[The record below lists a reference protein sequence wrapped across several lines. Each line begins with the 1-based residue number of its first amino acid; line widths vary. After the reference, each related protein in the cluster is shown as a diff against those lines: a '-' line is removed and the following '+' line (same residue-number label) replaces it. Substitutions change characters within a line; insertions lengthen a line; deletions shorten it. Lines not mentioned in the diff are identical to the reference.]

1 MTVFW
6 KILHF
11 LYRFKITKIFA
22 RIFEFLNYLICSNAV
37 SARAEIGTGTKFWH
51 RGVGC
56 TVHYKAKI
64 GNYCKILPNV
74 MIGAKFKDGEPD
86 ERVPIV
92 GDNVF
97 IGTGAVVVG
106 NIKVG
111 NNVIIAA
118 NSVVTRDIPDNCY
131 ALEIPANVK
140 QKEHVNNENNN

>member
-1 MTVFW
+1 
-6 KILHF
+6 
-11 LYRFKITKIFA
+11 
-22 RIFEFLNYLICSNAV
+22 
-37 SARAEIGTGTKFWH
+37 
-51 RGVGC
+51 
-56 TVHYKAKI
+56 
-64 GNYCKILPNV
+64 